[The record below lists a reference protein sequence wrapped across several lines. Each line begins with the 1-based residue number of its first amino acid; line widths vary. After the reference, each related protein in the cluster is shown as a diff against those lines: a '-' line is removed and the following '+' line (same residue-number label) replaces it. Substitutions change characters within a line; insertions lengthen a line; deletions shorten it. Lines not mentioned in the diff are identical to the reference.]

1 MTRRRNP
8 RAGVTLLE
16 LLIAISLVS
25 LLSTAVLVA
34 LRVGLNAMEK
44 TNSRVIQNRR
54 VLGAQ
59 RILEQ
64 QIAGMIVTVA
74 ECGIQTGGPV
84 AELPFFQ
91 GQPQTMRFVSSYSLE
106 EGHRGYPRILEYQV
120 IPRDDGRGVRL
131 IVNERYYTGPASTGR
146 LCLGPGPPNQG
157 TLFVPVEVGPR
168 SFVLADRLEYCRF
181 SYQKPAPEPV
191 LREWVPVWSDREFP
205 LAIRI
210 DMAQL
215 EPDPTGIPILPL
227 TIPVRVNRIPGYQYV
242 D

>member
-1 MTRRRNP
+1 MSKQRNP

-44 TNSRVIQNRR
+44 TNSRVIKNRR

-74 ECGIQTGGPV
+74 DCGIQTGGPV
-84 AELPFFQ
+84 TELPFFQ
-91 GQPQTMRFVSSYSLE
+91 GLPQTMRFVSSYSLE

-131 IVNERYYTGPASTGR
+131 IVNERYYTGPASTGS

-157 TLFVPVEVGPR
+157 TLFVPVEIGPR
-168 SFVLADRLEYCRF
+168 SFVLADRLAYCRF
-181 SYQKPAPEPV
+181 SYQKPAPEPG
-191 LREWVPVWSDREFP
+191 LREWVPVWSEREFP

-210 DMAQL
+210 EMAQL
-215 EPDPTGIPILPL
+215 EPDRTGIPILPL
-227 TIPVRVNRIPGYQYV
+227 TVPVRVNLIPGFQYV